1 MYSIGDLEAF
11 TAVARFHGVSQ
22 AARALNIAP
31 ATVSHRISKLEHA
44 LRITLF
50 YRTSR
55 ALTLTDEGRIF
66 YERVEAILADLRQAE
81 QEAGSGTTQLRGHLR
96 VTMSPWILSRFIM
109 PKLATLRQA
118 HPDLTLEF
126 LAVDRMVAL
135 AEEGQDCA
143 IRVGQLADSALRA
156 QKLCDNDRL
165 ICASPDFLNRYG
177 VPKTFEHLA
186 DAPWVSL
193 PWQQRIDVTD
203 AGGRKRTIR
212 LARNVEVSSSSALTD
227 GAANGLG
234 LAIKSRLAIKR
245 ELDEGVLVEV
255 LPGRLH
261 SPEAPVWFVYP
272 AEVRTGR
279 KLELFRNVSVEAFSV
294 V

>member
-1 MYSIGDLEAF
+1 MYSIADLEAF
-11 TAVARFHGVSQ
+11 TAFARFHGVSQ
-22 AARALNIAP
+22 AARTLGISP

-55 ALTLTDEGRIF
+55 ALSLTDEGRIF
-66 YERVEAILADLRQAE
+66 FERVDAILADLRQAE
-81 QEAGSGTTQLRGHLR
+81 QDAGSGTTQLRGHLR

-109 PKLATLRQA
+109 PKLADMREA

-126 LAVDRMVAL
+126 LAVDRMVSL

-156 QKLCDNDRL
+156 QKLCNNDRL
-165 ICASPDFLNRYG
+165 ICASPVYLERFG
-177 VPKTFEHLA
+177 IPETFENLA

-193 PWQQRIDVTD
+193 PWQQRVDVTD
-203 AGGRKRTIR
+203 AAGRKRTIR
-212 LARNVEVSSSSALTD
+212 LARNVEVSSSDALTD

-234 LAIKSRLAIKR
+234 LAIKSRPALKP

-279 KLELFRNVSVEAFSV
+279 KLELFKNVAIGAFSET
-294 V
+294 